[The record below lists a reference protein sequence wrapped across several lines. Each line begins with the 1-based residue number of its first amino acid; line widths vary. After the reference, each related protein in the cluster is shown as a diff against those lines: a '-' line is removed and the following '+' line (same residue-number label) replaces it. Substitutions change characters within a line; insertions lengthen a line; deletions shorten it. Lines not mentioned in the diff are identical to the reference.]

1 MTNAKVRRSG
11 RMYREIPVQL
21 LGTGADG
28 AVFVEETRTVIL
40 SRHGAAILSRCK
52 LVAEQELTL
61 RSHETDLEAEIRVV
75 GEIGMEDG
83 EHRYGVAFVDRVLDF
98 WGIRF
103 PMPASREE
111 AATISLSC
119 NGCGSFATLEYGEF
133 EEDIC
138 AIHGGLVRYCTQCGL
153 ATMWRIRREVSL
165 PRIAARAAKVGSA
178 KASTSTALAQLE
190 EKKVAAL
197 PPKAESGAERRQRVR
212 AKVNFFACVRTEAF
226 GDDVVKCLDMSR
238 GGLSF
243 RTSKFYARGDL
254 VRIAVPFSPEDRD
267 APAIFVAGQVVNVR
281 ESGADAYRC
290 GVAYLTGSDWQNP
303 KSDPGN

>member
-1 MTNAKVRRSG
+1 MTNAKIRRSG
-11 RMYREIPVQL
+11 RMYREIPIQL
-21 LGTGADG
+21 LGTAADG

-40 SRHGAAILSRCK
+40 SRHGAAIVSRRT

-61 RSHETDLEAEIRVV
+61 RSRETEMEAEIRVV

-119 NGCGSFATLEYGEF
+119 NGCGNFATLEYGEF

-153 ATMWRIRREVSL
+153 STMWRIRREVSL
-165 PRIAARAAKVGSA
+165 PKIAARVAKVGTTKSSA
-178 KASTSTALAQLE
+178 GVALLE
-190 EKKVAAL
+190 EKKIAAITT
-197 PPKAESGAERRQRVR
+197 KQESGAERRQRVR
-212 AKVNFFACVRTEAF
+212 AKVNFFACVRTEAY

-243 RTSKFYARGDL
+243 KTSKVYGRGDL
-254 VRIAVPFSPEDRD
+254 VRIAVPFSPEDRE
-267 APAIFVAGQVVNVR
+267 APAIFVAGQIVNAR
-281 ESGADAYRC
+281 ETGADGYRC

-303 KSDPGN
+303 KSDPGD